1 MWDVKS
7 VTVKETR
14 TECMVVNFQQSI
26 TGVKKFLPITMA
38 MPELIISCIQID
50 MVELPSWQAQLSGKK
65 TWTLTP
71 PPECEHVCQPFNV
84 TVNRGDISK
93 SAPNFFIV

>member
-1 MWDVKS
+1 
-7 VTVKETR
+7 
-14 TECMVVNFQQSI
+14 
-26 TGVKKFLPITMA
+26 
-38 MPELIISCIQID
+38 

-93 SAPNFFIV
+93 PVAPISYDHAYYYALPTVVVDTNKWYHQTYIHPGNISITIGSEYH

>member
-1 MWDVKS
+1 M
-7 VTVKETR
+7 
-14 TECMVVNFQQSI
+14 
-26 TGVKKFLPITMA
+26 
-38 MPELIISCIQID
+38 QID

-71 PPECEHVCQPFNV
+71 PPECEHVCQPFNI

-93 SAPNFFIV
+93 DILQN